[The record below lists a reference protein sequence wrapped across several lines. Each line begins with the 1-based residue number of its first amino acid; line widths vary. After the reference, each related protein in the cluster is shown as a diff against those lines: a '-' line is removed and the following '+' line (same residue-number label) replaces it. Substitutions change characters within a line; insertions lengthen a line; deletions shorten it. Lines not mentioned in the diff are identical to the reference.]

1 MGKAD
6 ISSRSIEIAPGVFWV
21 GVLDR
26 NRTIFDSFMS
36 LPYGTTYN
44 AYLVVGRD
52 KIALIDTV
60 SSEFS
65 DVLIKKISDV
75 VRPEDI
81 DYLVMNHA
89 EPDHGGSIPKVL
101 SIAKEARLV
110 ASNKGVGVAK
120 LFYDV
125 QEERVTAVGDGA
137 HIDLGGK
144 TLRFIDAPWLH
155 WPETMFTYLVENGI
169 LFSCDF
175 FGAHTAAG
183 LYDSDVD
190 EILSYAKGYF
200 GEIMMPYKNMGKK
213 AIDKIENIGI
223 KMLAPSHGPIYRNP
237 ERILEVYRKWTV
249 GEKKEKAILASVT
262 MWSPTERMIKTM
274 AETLLS
280 ENIDVKIYNLA
291 IADLG
296 SLAAD
301 LVDSRA
307 IVLGAPV
314 VLGGMHPVAV
324 YGALLVKALKPPLK
338 YGAVISSY
346 GWGGAAIKQ
355 ALEILGPTK
364 IEVVGTHEINGP
376 PTPDDH
382 QKVTEIAKQLAGKI
396 KQ

>member
-1 MGKAD
+1 M
-6 ISSRSIEIAPGVFWV
+6 SIHNVPEIAEGVYWV
-21 GVLDR
+21 GSKDW
-26 NRTIFDSFMS
+26 NRKIFDS
-36 LPYGTTYN
+36 LIPLHQGTSYN
-44 AYLVVGRD
+44 SYLVKGKER
-52 KIALIDTV
+52 IALIDTV
-60 SSEFS
+60 NPGFEKEFTEKLS
-65 DVLIKKISDV
+65 QLTDIKNINYLI
-75 VRPEDI
+75 
-81 DYLVMNHA
+81 MNHA
-89 EPDHGGSIPKVL
+89 EPDHSNAIPL
-101 SIAKEARLV
+101 IMEM
-110 ASNKGVGVAK
+110 SNATLITSEKGFKMAQV
-120 LFYDV
+120 YYNIP
-125 QEERVTAVGDGA
+125 EERIKKVKDNDT
-137 HIDLGGK
+137 IDLGGK
-144 TLRFIDAPWLH
+144 TLKFIDAPWLH

-175 FGAHTAAG
+175 FGAHSAAG

-190 EILSYAKGYF
+190 EIISYAKGYF

-213 AIDKIENIGI
+213 AIDKIENLGI
-223 KMLAPSHGPIYRNP
+223 KMIAPSHGPIYRNP

-249 GEKKEKAILASVT
+249 GETKEKAILAYVS
-262 MWSPTERMIKTM
+262 MWSATERMIKTM

-291 IADLG
+291 IADFG